1 MIKSEVTEVKLEDE
15 DQEMEQV
22 LGKRSARNQHFE
34 EEEKQEEKMDKRA
47 RIAYLGNKENISANS
62 SSHSQAKESQLHP
75 LQESQKLTV
84 QAEVKQEIL
93 EKFLTLHVSYD

>member
-62 SSHSQAKESQLHP
+62 SSHYQAKES
-75 LQESQKLTV
+75 
-84 QAEVKQEIL
+84 
-93 EKFLTLHVSYD
+93 